1 MRFTTIKNFIN
12 FLYFY
17 RLNNDLK
24 QNITCKTKLLA
35 EEIKLVNSLKAAN
48 VHKLVAITTG
58 SNPTEMQP
66 KRKEISA
73 EEKLNVL
80 RTETSIGE
88 GDPPN
93 NNLKENCEKTT
104 TEQNEEKASD
114 EFSTDLGA
122 TTESAEV
129 QQVRLNTKNN
139 SKLPKFKQPYYNT
152 YIMFMKILCI

>member
-1 MRFTTIKNFIN
+1 M
-12 FLYFY
+12 
-17 RLNNDLK
+17 
-24 QNITCKTKLLA
+24 A

-48 VHKLVAITTG
+48 VHKLVAITTGSNPTG

-93 NNLKENCEKTT
+93 NNLKENCEETT
-104 TEQNEEKASD
+104 TEPNEEKASD

>member
-24 QNITCKTKLLA
+24 QNITSKTKLLA

-73 EEKLNVL
+73 EEKPNVL

-93 NNLKENCEKTT
+93 NTLKENCEKTT
-104 TEQNEEKASD
+104 TEPNEEKASD
-114 EFSTDLGA
+114 EFSTVLGA